1 VALTGIVFCVAGSV
15 PHYGNTNIYTRS
27 RTLPYVHID
36 IFCVLSRLTGV
47 LFCIAVV
54 AIVVVGG
61 TSPRSTFEHPFLL
74 MLAVAADGVVVTA
87 GIWIMKRY
95 IRVGG
100 TFH

>member
-1 VALTGIVFCVAGSV
+1 
-15 PHYGNTNIYTRS
+15 
-27 RTLPYVHID
+27 
-36 IFCVLSRLTGV
+36 

-74 MLAVAADGVVVTA
+74 MLAVAADGVVVIA

>member
-1 VALTGIVFCVAGSV
+1 MVTQTYILVVV
-15 PHYGNTNIYTRS
+15 PCPTYI
-27 RTLPYVHID
+27 HID

-47 LFCIAVV
+47 LFCISVV
-54 AIVVVGG
+54 AFVVVGG

-74 MLAVAADGVVVTA
+74 MLAVAADGVVVIA